1 MIPDH
6 IEHWEVTK
14 GRAIQ
19 AFPVWIQ
26 HLTVSTIGVFTSA
39 TLSGLTDGYEPLVH
53 AREAV

>member
-1 MIPDH
+1 MMPDH
-6 IEHWEVTK
+6 IERWEITK

-19 AFPVWIQ
+19 AFPVWMQ